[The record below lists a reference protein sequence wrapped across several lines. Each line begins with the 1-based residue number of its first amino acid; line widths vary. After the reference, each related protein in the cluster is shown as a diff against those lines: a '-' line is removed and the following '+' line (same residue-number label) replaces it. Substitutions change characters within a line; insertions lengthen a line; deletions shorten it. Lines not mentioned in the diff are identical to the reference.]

1 MSVFPGNP
9 EPGLTDAELR
19 ASPVPVSGTVT
30 ANTGG
35 LTNNE
40 LRSSPVQV
48 TGTVTA
54 NTGGLTDAQLRETP
68 VQVSVSGRVTVDP
81 AYFASVT
88 TFSSTSSSQILGSN
102 TSRKSVTIFNST
114 PNVLYLLLGS
124 GTASSSNYSFA
135 LGEKEL
141 LSLSGITTAVQGIY
155 ATSGTA
161 YITELT

>member
-19 ASPVPVSGTVT
+19 ASPVPVVISGGGST
-30 ANTGG
+30 TGG

-40 LRSSPVQV
+40 LRASPV
-48 TGTVTA
+48 
-54 NTGGLTDAQLRETP
+54 
-68 VQVSVSGRVTVDP
+68 SVIS
-81 AYFASVT
+81 ALASSASVT

-102 TSRKSVTIFNST
+102 ANRKSVTIFNST
-114 PNVLYLLLGS
+114 PNVLYVLLGS

-141 LSLSGITTAVQGIY
+141 LSLSGITTSIQGIY
-155 ATSGTA
+155 TTSGTA